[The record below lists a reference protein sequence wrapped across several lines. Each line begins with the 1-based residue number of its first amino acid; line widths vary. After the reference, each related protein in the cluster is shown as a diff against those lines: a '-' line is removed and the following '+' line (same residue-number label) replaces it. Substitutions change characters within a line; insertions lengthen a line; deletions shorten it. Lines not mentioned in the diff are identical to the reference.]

1 MSNWQNWAVALIL
14 LLCIVRIGQRVY
26 AFFMKV
32 KEKRNPCENCATG
45 CELKQLYEKKRSEC
59 SDGKKEIKKKMLL
72 IVGSFKKM
80 TTFATANEKDW
91 FLG

>member
-32 KEKRNPCENCATG
+32 KEKRNSGKNCSTG

-59 SDGKKEIKKKMLL
+59 SDCKKYFKKKCC
-72 IVGSFKKM
+72 
-80 TTFATANEKDW
+80 
-91 FLG
+91 

>member
-45 CELKQLYEKKRSEC
+45 CELSNCTKRNAWNAVTV
-59 SDGKKEIKKKMLL
+59 KKK
-72 IVGSFKKM
+72 
-80 TTFATANEKDW
+80 
-91 FLG
+91 

>member
-32 KEKRNPCENCATG
+32 KEKRNPCKNCATG
-45 CELKQLYEKKRSEC
+45 CELKQLYEKKRLEC
-59 SDGKKEIKKKMLL
+59 SDGKKEIKKKCC
-72 IVGSFKKM
+72 
-80 TTFATANEKDW
+80 
-91 FLG
+91 

>member
-32 KEKRNPCENCATG
+32 REKRNPCENCATC

-59 SDGKKEIKKKMLL
+59 SDGKKEIKKKCC
-72 IVGSFKKM
+72 
-80 TTFATANEKDW
+80 
-91 FLG
+91 

>member
-45 CELKQLYEKKRSEC
+45 CELKQLYEKKR
-59 SDGKKEIKKKMLL
+59 L
-72 IVGSFKKM
+72 
-80 TTFATANEKDW
+80 
-91 FLG
+91 

>member
-45 CELKQLYEKKRSEC
+45 LVPWMSGLVSGLQNRVRRFESARNLKHPFQIISGRGFILR
-59 SDGKKEIKKKMLL
+59 
-72 IVGSFKKM
+72 
-80 TTFATANEKDW
+80 
-91 FLG
+91 